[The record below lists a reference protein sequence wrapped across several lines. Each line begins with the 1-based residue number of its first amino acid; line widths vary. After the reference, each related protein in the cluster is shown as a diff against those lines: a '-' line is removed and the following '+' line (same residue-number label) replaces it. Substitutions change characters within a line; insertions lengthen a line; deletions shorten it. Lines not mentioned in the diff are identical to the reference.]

1 MGITGRTTLLT
12 AGAVLLY
19 APLGQAEDDRAR
31 SIEGMLERM
40 VEHTSR
46 DTIDARFM
54 ATAPETGELLP
65 DVTIFDADGA
75 PVGLRDLTSRGRH
88 SVITFGCLT

>member
-1 MGITGRTTLLT
+1 MGFTGRTALLT
-12 AGAVLLY
+12 AGAVLFY
-19 APLGQAEDDRAR
+19 APLGQAQDERAR
-31 SIEGMLERM
+31 SVEGMLERM

-46 DTIDARFM
+46 DGIDARFM

-65 DVTIFDADGA
+65 NVTIFDAGGA

-88 SVITFGCLT
+88 TAITFGCLT